1 MRIVGVLAPG
11 ASISVDAVL
20 AHGEDPRMML
30 WRHGFLMTHPL
41 STHLD
46 DQGIVLTT
54 QVRPRANNSRPPRVK
69 SRGLDPSL
77 TIAQDEK
84 PVPHQRVAAYAIVR
98 SQRGV
103 LGTQCSDRTAIP
115 GLWQLPGGGLEQ
127 GETPSE
133 GVMREIMEESSQRVR
148 ISRLID
154 VQSDHWIG
162 RSPPACS
169 RTSRRCASSTPR
181 SAPTRPTRSSSTSAA
196 PRWPPVGCRCRAG
209 ARFPGRPAPAPCW
222 TATSITSGSAE
233 FARRANCTDGERMGP
248 TTNRA
253 GRRAGKKRTPAR
265 G

>member
-115 GLWQLPGGGLEQ
+115 GLWQLPGGGLGQ

-162 RSPPACS
+162 RSPSGVLEDFQAL
-169 RTSRRCASSTPR
+169 RIIYTAVCAD
-181 SAPTRPTRSSSTSAA
+181 PTDPLVLDVGGTTMAA
-196 PRWPPVGCRCRAG
+196 SWVPVPRWRSLPWTSG
-209 ARFPGRPAPAPCW
+209 ARSLLDRHLNH
-222 TATSITSGSAE
+222 I
-233 FARRANCTDGERMGP
+233 RLR
-248 TTNRA
+248 
-253 GRRAGKKRTPAR
+253 
-265 G
+265 

>member
-162 RSPPACS
+162 RSPSGVLEDFQALRIIYTAVCPEPTQPEVLDVGGTTMSAS
-169 RTSRRCASSTPR
+169 WVPVRRWRSLPWTS
-181 SAPTRPTRSSSTSAA
+181 
-196 PRWPPVGCRCRAG
+196 G
-209 ARFPGRPAPAPCW
+209 ARSLLDRYLAQIPLR
-222 TATSITSGSAE
+222 
-233 FARRANCTDGERMGP
+233 
-248 TTNRA
+248 
-253 GRRAGKKRTPAR
+253 
-265 G
+265 

>member
-162 RSPPACS
+162 RSPSGVLEDFQALRIIYTAVCDDPTDPLVLDVGGTTMA
-169 RTSRRCASSTPR
+169 ASWVPV
-181 SAPTRPTRSSSTSAA
+181 
-196 PRWPPVGCRCRAG
+196 PRWRSLPWTSG
-209 ARFPGRPAPAPCW
+209 ARSLLDRHLNH
-222 TATSITSGSAE
+222 I
-233 FARRANCTDGERMGP
+233 RLR
-248 TTNRA
+248 
-253 GRRAGKKRTPAR
+253 
-265 G
+265 

>member
-30 WRHGFLMTHPL
+30 WRHGFLVTPPL
-41 STHLD
+41 RTQLD

-115 GLWQLPGGGLEQ
+115 GLWQLPGRGLEQ

-162 RSPPACS
+162 RSPSGVLEDFQAL
-169 RTSRRCASSTPR
+169 RIIYTAVCAD
-181 SAPTRPTRSSSTSAA
+181 PTDPLVLDVGGTTMAA
-196 PRWPPVGCRCRAG
+196 SWVPVPRWRSLPWTSG
-209 ARFPGRPAPAPCW
+209 ARSLLDRHLNH
-222 TATSITSGSAE
+222 I
-233 FARRANCTDGERMGP
+233 RLR
-248 TTNRA
+248 
-253 GRRAGKKRTPAR
+253 
-265 G
+265 

>member
-46 DQGIVLTT
+46 DQGVVLTT

-162 RSPPACS
+162 RSPSGVLEDFQAL
-169 RTSRRCASSTPR
+169 RIIYTAVCAD
-181 SAPTRPTRSSSTSAA
+181 PTDPLVLDVGGTTMAA
-196 PRWPPVGCRCRAG
+196 SWVPVPRWRSLPWTSG
-209 ARFPGRPAPAPCW
+209 ARSLLDRHLNH
-222 TATSITSGSAE
+222 I
-233 FARRANCTDGERMGP
+233 RLR
-248 TTNRA
+248 
-253 GRRAGKKRTPAR
+253 
-265 G
+265 

>member
-162 RSPPACS
+162 RSPSGVLEDFQAL
-169 RTSRRCASSTPR
+169 RIIYTAVCAD
-181 SAPTRPTRSSSTSAA
+181 PTDPLVLDVGGTTMAA
-196 PRWPPVGCRCRAG
+196 SWVPVPRWRSLPWTSG
-209 ARFPGRPAPAPCW
+209 ARSLLDRHL
-222 TATSITSGSAE
+222 THI
-233 FARRANCTDGERMGP
+233 RLR
-248 TTNRA
+248 
-253 GRRAGKKRTPAR
+253 
-265 G
+265 

>member
-46 DQGIVLTT
+46 DQGIVLTA

-162 RSPPACS
+162 RSPSGVLEDFQAL
-169 RTSRRCASSTPR
+169 RIIYTAVCAD
-181 SAPTRPTRSSSTSAA
+181 PTDPLVLDVGGTTMAA
-196 PRWPPVGCRCRAG
+196 SWVPVPRWRSLPWTSG
-209 ARFPGRPAPAPCW
+209 ARSLLDRHLNH
-222 TATSITSGSAE
+222 I
-233 FARRANCTDGERMGP
+233 RLR
-248 TTNRA
+248 
-253 GRRAGKKRTPAR
+253 
-265 G
+265 

>member
-133 GVMREIMEESSQRVR
+133 GVMREIMEESSQRGR

-162 RSPPACS
+162 RSPSGVLEDFQALRIIYTAVCADPTDPLVLDVGGTTMAASWVPVPRRFCS
-169 RTSRRCASSTPR
+169 RREPPTSCSRYRC
-181 SAPTRPTRSSSTSAA
+181 
-196 PRWPPVGCRCRAG
+196 
-209 ARFPGRPAPAPCW
+209 PAPKSTKP
-222 TATSITSGSAE
+222 
-233 FARRANCTDGERMGP
+233 FAR
-248 TTNRA
+248 
-253 GRRAGKKRTPAR
+253 
-265 G
+265 

>member
-162 RSPPACS
+162 RSPSGVLEDFQAL
-169 RTSRRCASSTPR
+169 RIIYTAVCAD
-181 SAPTRPTRSSSTSAA
+181 PTDPLVLDVFGTTMAA
-196 PRWPPVGCRCRAG
+196 SWVPVPRWRSLPWTSG
-209 ARFPGRPAPAPCW
+209 ARSLLDRHLNH
-222 TATSITSGSAE
+222 I
-233 FARRANCTDGERMGP
+233 RLR
-248 TTNRA
+248 
-253 GRRAGKKRTPAR
+253 
-265 G
+265 

>member
-162 RSPPACS
+162 RSPSGVLEDFQAL
-169 RTSRRCASSTPR
+169 RIIYTAVCAD
-181 SAPTRPTRSSSTSAA
+181 PTDPLVLDVGGTTMAA
-196 PRWPPVGCRCRAG
+196 SWVPVPRWRSLPWTSG
-209 ARFPGRPAPAPCW
+209 ARSLLDRHLNPIRL
-222 TATSITSGSAE
+222 
-233 FARRANCTDGERMGP
+233 R
-248 TTNRA
+248 
-253 GRRAGKKRTPAR
+253 
-265 G
+265 

>member
-162 RSPPACS
+162 RSPSGVLEDFQAL
-169 RTSRRCASSTPR
+169 RIIYTAVCADLTDPLVLDVGG
-181 SAPTRPTRSSSTSAA
+181 TTMAA
-196 PRWPPVGCRCRAG
+196 SWVPVPRWRSLPWTSG
-209 ARFPGRPAPAPCW
+209 ARSLLDRHLNH
-222 TATSITSGSAE
+222 I
-233 FARRANCTDGERMGP
+233 RLR
-248 TTNRA
+248 
-253 GRRAGKKRTPAR
+253 
-265 G
+265 

>member
-69 SRGLDPSL
+69 SRGLDPIL

-162 RSPPACS
+162 RSPSGVLEDFQAL
-169 RTSRRCASSTPR
+169 RIIYTAVCAD
-181 SAPTRPTRSSSTSAA
+181 PTDPLVLDVGGTTMAA
-196 PRWPPVGCRCRAG
+196 SWVPVPRWRSLPWTSG
-209 ARFPGRPAPAPCW
+209 ARSLLDRHLNH
-222 TATSITSGSAE
+222 I
-233 FARRANCTDGERMGP
+233 RLR
-248 TTNRA
+248 
-253 GRRAGKKRTPAR
+253 
-265 G
+265 

>member
-133 GVMREIMEESSQRVR
+133 GVMREIMEESSQRGR

-162 RSPPACS
+162 RSPSGVLEDFQALRIIYTAACADP
-169 RTSRRCASSTPR
+169 TDPLVLDVGGTTMAASWVPV
-181 SAPTRPTRSSSTSAA
+181 
-196 PRWPPVGCRCRAG
+196 PRWRSLPWTSG
-209 ARFPGRPAPAPCW
+209 ARSLLDRHLNH
-222 TATSITSGSAE
+222 I
-233 FARRANCTDGERMGP
+233 RLR
-248 TTNRA
+248 
-253 GRRAGKKRTPAR
+253 
-265 G
+265 

>member
-162 RSPPACS
+162 RSPSGVLEDFQAL
-169 RTSRRCASSTPR
+169 RIIYTAVCAD
-181 SAPTRPTRSSSTSAA
+181 PTDPLVLDVGGTTMAA
-196 PRWPPVGCRCRAG
+196 SWVPVPRWRSLPWTSG
-209 ARFPGRPAPAPCW
+209 ARSLLDRHLNH
-222 TATSITSGSAE
+222 I
-233 FARRANCTDGERMGP
+233 RLR
-248 TTNRA
+248 
-253 GRRAGKKRTPAR
+253 
-265 G
+265 

>member
-115 GLWQLPGGGLEQ
+115 ELWQLPGGGLEQ

-162 RSPPACS
+162 RSPSGVLEDFQAL
-169 RTSRRCASSTPR
+169 RIIYTAVCAD
-181 SAPTRPTRSSSTSAA
+181 PTDPLVLDVGGTTMAA
-196 PRWPPVGCRCRAG
+196 SWVPVPRWRSLPWTSG
-209 ARFPGRPAPAPCW
+209 ARSLLDRHLNH
-222 TATSITSGSAE
+222 I
-233 FARRANCTDGERMGP
+233 RLR
-248 TTNRA
+248 
-253 GRRAGKKRTPAR
+253 
-265 G
+265 

>member
-162 RSPPACS
+162 RSPSGVLEDFQAL
-169 RTSRRCASSTPR
+169 RIIYTAVCAD
-181 SAPTRPTRSSSTSAA
+181 PTDPLVLDVGGTTMAA
-196 PRWPPVGCRCRAG
+196 SWVPVPRWRSLP
-209 ARFPGRPAPAPCW
+209 W
-222 TATSITSGSAE
+222 TSGAPSLLD
-233 FARRANCTDGERMGP
+233 RHLNHIRLR
-248 TTNRA
+248 
-253 GRRAGKKRTPAR
+253 
-265 G
+265 

>member
-115 GLWQLPGGGLEQ
+115 GLWQLPGGGLER

-162 RSPPACS
+162 RSPSGVLEDFQAL
-169 RTSRRCASSTPR
+169 RIIYTAVCAD
-181 SAPTRPTRSSSTSAA
+181 PTDPLVLDVGGTTMAA
-196 PRWPPVGCRCRAG
+196 SWVPVPRWRSLPWTSG
-209 ARFPGRPAPAPCW
+209 ARSLLDRHLNH
-222 TATSITSGSAE
+222 I
-233 FARRANCTDGERMGP
+233 RLR
-248 TTNRA
+248 
-253 GRRAGKKRTPAR
+253 
-265 G
+265 

>member
-115 GLWQLPGGGLEQ
+115 GLWQLPGSGLEQ

-162 RSPPACS
+162 RSPSGVLEDFQAL
-169 RTSRRCASSTPR
+169 RIIYTAVCAD
-181 SAPTRPTRSSSTSAA
+181 PTDPLVLDVGGTTMAA
-196 PRWPPVGCRCRAG
+196 SWVPVPRWRSLPWTSG
-209 ARFPGRPAPAPCW
+209 ARSLLDRHLNH
-222 TATSITSGSAE
+222 I
-233 FARRANCTDGERMGP
+233 RLR
-248 TTNRA
+248 
-253 GRRAGKKRTPAR
+253 
-265 G
+265 